1 MKRKWQKQTEMILYP
16 SPKKGTQMTRIL
28 QISTDRKKNE
38 QNLVSKPQ
46 LGYKRMNLTRDVMF
60 LVPMLFNL
68 LNLIIYTG
76 LRWNVIMGRSCVE
89 RLVSFSRGA

>member
-1 MKRKWQKQTEMILYP
+1 
-16 SPKKGTQMTRIL
+16 MTRIL